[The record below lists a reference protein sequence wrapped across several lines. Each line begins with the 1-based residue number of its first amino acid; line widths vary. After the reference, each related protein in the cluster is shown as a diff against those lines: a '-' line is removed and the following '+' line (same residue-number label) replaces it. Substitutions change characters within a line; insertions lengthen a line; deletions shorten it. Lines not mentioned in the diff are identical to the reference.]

1 MNLAIIGSRTF
12 NNYERLKTEINKFI
26 EDNFIDITCIVS
38 GGAKG
43 ADSLGERYAKEYNI
57 PTKIFYPNWNLY
69 GKKAGYLR
77 NIDIIKNANQ
87 IIAFWDGISSGTKS
101 SINLAK
107 EQNKIIKIIYV

>member
-12 NNYERLKTEINKFI
+12 NDYKLLKNEI
-26 EDNFIDITCIVS
+26 DNFTKESFINITCIVS

-43 ADSLGERYAKEYNI
+43 ADTLGEKYAREYNI
-57 PTKIFYPNWNLY
+57 PTKIFYPNWTLY

-77 NIDIIKNANQ
+77 NIDIIKNANYV
-87 IIAFWDGISSGTKS
+87 IAFWDGVSTGTKS
-101 SINLAK
+101 SIKLAK